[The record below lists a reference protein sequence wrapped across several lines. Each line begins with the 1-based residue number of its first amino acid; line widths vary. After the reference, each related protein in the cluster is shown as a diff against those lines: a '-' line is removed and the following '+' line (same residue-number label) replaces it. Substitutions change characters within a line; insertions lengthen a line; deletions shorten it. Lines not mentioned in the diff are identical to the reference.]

1 MQEYIGKD
9 VQLIYVDSKRNVSI
23 RKVRVLMAGDKRFMA
38 YCYQAQSIRT
48 FNKSGIV
55 DMEVFRLGKVTGQH
69 IVGIK

>member
-23 RKVRVLMAGDKRFMA
+23 RKVKVIMAGDKRFMA
-38 YCYQAQSIRT
+38 FCYQAQAVRT

-55 DMEVFRLGKVTGQH
+55 DMEVIRFGQTAGQH
-69 IVGIK
+69 FVGIK